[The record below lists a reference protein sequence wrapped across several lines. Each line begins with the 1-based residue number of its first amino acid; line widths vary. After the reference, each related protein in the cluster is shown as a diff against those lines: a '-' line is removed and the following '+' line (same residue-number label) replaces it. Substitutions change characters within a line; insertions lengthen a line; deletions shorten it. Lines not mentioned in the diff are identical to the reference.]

1 MYDTETLIP
10 TPQKNAKRYLHRK
23 GDPLPSP
30 AFFISSDQ
38 FSMPT
43 INQLVRNPRVVQKV
57 KSKSRHLDKN
67 PFRRGVCVQVMTRT
81 PKKPNSAIRKVA
93 KVRLTNGHEIIAY
106 IPDEGHNLQEH
117 SIVLCSCVAVVLK
130 TFQVSVITLF
140 VAHLTAWVLRN
151 VAAVALNMA

>member
-1 MYDTETLIP
+1 
-10 TPQKNAKRYLHRK
+10 
-23 GDPLPSP
+23 
-30 AFFISSDQ
+30 
-38 FSMPT
+38 MPT

-106 IPDEGHNLQEH
+106 ILSLIH
-117 SIVLCSCVAVVLK
+117 I
-130 TFQVSVITLF
+130 
-140 VAHLTAWVLRN
+140 
-151 VAAVALNMA
+151 

>member
-1 MYDTETLIP
+1 
-10 TPQKNAKRYLHRK
+10 
-23 GDPLPSP
+23 
-30 AFFISSDQ
+30 
-38 FSMPT
+38 MPT

-117 SIVLCSCVAVVLK
+117 SVVLIRGGR
-130 TFQVSVITLF
+130 V
-140 VAHLTAWVLRN
+140 
-151 VAAVALNMA
+151 